1 LNTGHFRCFTFIFV
15 LFGESRL
22 QVAGAAC
29 QTAMSIM
36 TRLGDLMQRIE
47 DGRTGW
53 ILDDQTIGM
62 SGDAVYDLYR
72 TRRDEDHEFFS

>member
-1 LNTGHFRCFTFIFV
+1 LNPGHFRCFTFIFV

-29 QTAMSIM
+29 QTAMRIM
-36 TRLGDLMQRIE
+36 TGLGDLIQRIK
-47 DGRTGW
+47 DGRTDRV
-53 ILDDQTIGM
+53 LDDQTIGM
-62 SGDAVYDLYR
+62 SGEVVCDLYR